1 MSGNPFEELRDL
13 AEADTPTLRGA
24 AEAICK
30 GLREF
35 INAKGKMRPRPM
47 SWAKR
52 TARDHFGWS
61 RIGSK
66 KFESILEIGYSEG
79 WFEKTERGQ
88 LLGSTVSDERDAQND
103 PSTRSDIAPHRK
115 SQSRSKSTFI
125 DMAPFYRVGGTLGR
139 KSVPTEDDWDG
150 KTYTLVRPPWEKC
163 GDGTKE
169 RWVPSW
175 EAGRVLYELYEQRVR
190 EDFANGREM
199 TYCTCCKS
207 ALPRE
212 SVYPDSH
219 GRYAC
224 NGCNDLLHPDL
235 IKPEGWVP
243 PEHKPA
249 EIKPVSKPAKIQKN
263 ESHSFSG
270 TKAPK
275 TSLSKLGKSIAKDG
289 TADLMDAEAAI
300 NAS

>member
-13 AEADTPTLRGA
+13 AEADAPTLRGA

-35 INAKGKMRPRPM
+35 INAKGRMRPRPM

-66 KFESILEIGYSEG
+66 KFEQILEIGYSEG

-88 LLGSTVSDERDAQND
+88 LLGSTVSEGA
-103 PSTRSDIAPHRK
+103 
-115 SQSRSKSTFI
+115 SQQTNVAELGAEMGTKTGKSKSTFV
-125 DMAPFYRVGGTLGR
+125 DMAPFYRQGGTLGHW
-139 KSVPTEDDWDG
+139 KVLTEDDWDG
-150 KTYTLVRPPWEKC
+150 KTYTLVRAPWEKA
-163 GDGTKE
+163 DAKE

-175 EAGRVLYELYEQRVR
+175 EAGRVLYELYDQRVR
-190 EDFANGREM
+190 EDIASGRAK
-199 TYCTCCKS
+199 TYCTSCKS
-207 ALPRE
+207 ELSRGC
-212 SVYPDSH
+212 VYPDSH

-224 NGCNDLLHPDL
+224 SGCNDLLHPDL
-235 IKPEGWVP
+235 VKPEGWVP
-243 PEHKPA
+243 PAHKPA
-249 EIKPVSKPAKIQKN
+249 EIKPVSKPAKIPKN
-263 ESHSFSG
+263 ESHSVSG
-270 TKAPK
+270 IKTPK